1 VEDRP
6 LVSRPGRSTPVGAT
20 RLTLVRAL
28 LGGGATAA
36 LLPWIVGGVGGDA
49 SACLRLG
56 AAFAVGTLASE
67 VPSAIVGDRRGR
79 ARPFLVAAGVAQ
91 AIGLVAVAMAAS
103 LPALT
108 AAVALLGVGAG
119 LSTGAEGRASLSIG
133 GDARAVAR
141 LEVSAL
147 LGKGF
152 VACATAIV
160 ATLIAGGPA
169 PERCARV
176 AVVLAAVAAVLAAA
190 VASTLRCGDRVHVVP
205 RGRRD
210 ARRRTGP
217 GSDERSDRRRWFSS
231 GVVALIAAVAALGL
245 AARGTDTIDAFAVVS
260 HGSGVIAGAAIL
272 ASKGI
277 VARLLAP
284 HLARKRLAGVALAAF
299 AAALLLTFAAFSTGF
314 SLLFVI
320 ALACG
325 LAGGASAA
333 GRGLLL
339 ARVGADRAG
348 LAAALEATLRRAAIA
363 AGAWTLAGWKIAS
376 ATSIGA
382 SPYFGAACVA
392 CLGGLVV
399 LCPPVIVSL
408 RRRLAARAPADV
420 VVAMNS

>member
-1 VEDRP
+1 
-6 LVSRPGRSTPVGAT
+6 
-20 RLTLVRAL
+20 VRAL

-36 LLPWIVGGVGGDA
+36 LLPWIVGALGGDA

-56 AAFAVGTLASE
+56 AAFALGTLASE
-67 VPSAIVGDRRGR
+67 VPAAIVGDRHGR

-91 AIGLVAVAMAAS
+91 AIGLTTVALAS
-103 LPALT
+103 SLVSLT
-108 AAVALLGVGAG
+108 AAVVLLGVGAG

-152 VACATAIV
+152 VACVTAIA
-160 ATLIAGGPA
+160 ATLLSGGPA
-169 PERCARV
+169 PAQCARV
-176 AVVLAAVAAVLAAA
+176 AVALAAVAAILAAV
-190 VASTLRCGDRVHVVP
+190 VASTLRCGDRVHVVR

-210 ARRRTGP
+210 ARRIA
-217 GSDERSDRRRWFSS
+217 RSDRRRWSSS
-231 GVVALIAAVAALGL
+231 GVVALIAGVAALGL

-260 HGSGVIAGAAIL
+260 RGSGVIAGAAIL
-272 ASKGI
+272 ASKGV

-284 HLARKRLAGVALAAF
+284 HLTRTRVVGVAFAAF
-299 AAALLLTFAAFSTGF
+299 GAALLLLGAAFPTGF

-320 ALACG
+320 AVACG

-348 LAAALEATLRRAAIA
+348 LAAALEATVRRAAIA
-363 AGAWTLAGWKIAS
+363 AGAWALAGWKITS

-399 LCPPVIVSL
+399 LSPPVLVSL
-408 RRRLAARAPADV
+408 RRRFAARPTADV
-420 VVAMNS
+420 DVAAALNS